1 MTSTFT
7 QTSSDP
13 YLRHFYKVVAFNGES
28 VVFDN
33 YEDAQRTWWGTPGE
47 SLSHIEVI
55 DPPQKKTKGF
65 K

>member
-1 MTSTFT
+1 MTHFT

-13 YLRHFYKVVAFNGES
+13 YLRHLYKVVAFNGES
-28 VVFDN
+28 EVFDN

-47 SLSHIEVI
+47 TLSHIEVMDI
-55 DPPQKKTKGF
+55 PQKTSKGF